1 MSRSAISMGCL
12 AIILMLLV
20 AIGCNGTGN
29 GATPDNGGQTQTEP
43 TAPTEPTQLASWHNI
58 TTFTST
64 AGKTTDTFQVTGKKF
79 RLTWTVNPDPE
90 YIDFDLGGDLYIFIY
105 PEGETALYV
114 GSVMTTNNMTTTSD
128 TTVVHEGP
136 GYYYLV
142 VTVACV
148 ESWQVQIED
157 YN

>member
-1 MSRSAISMGCL
+1 MSRSAISIGCL

-29 GATPDNGGQTQTEP
+29 SATPDNGGQNQTEP
-43 TAPTEPTQLASWHNI
+43 TQQASWHNI
-58 TTFTST
+58 TTLGGT
-64 AGKTTDTFQVTGKKF
+64 ADKTTDTFQVTGKKF

-90 YIDFDLGGDLYIFIY
+90 CIDFDIGGDLYIFIY
-105 PEGETALYV
+105 PEGETIWQV
-114 GSVMTTNNMTTTSD
+114 GSVMATDNMTTTSD

-136 GYYYLV
+136 GYYYLE
-142 VTVACV
+142 VTVANV